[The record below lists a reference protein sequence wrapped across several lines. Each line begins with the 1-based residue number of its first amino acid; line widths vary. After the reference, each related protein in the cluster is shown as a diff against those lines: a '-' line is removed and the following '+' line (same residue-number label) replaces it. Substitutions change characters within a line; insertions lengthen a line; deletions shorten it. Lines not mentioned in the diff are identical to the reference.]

1 MTGMTGKTGI
11 TRIARI
17 NRMTGLQGLYPV
29 LIKKFQHF
37 SRIPMRDLPVSL
49 SFLVL
54 SQHDCNNFYP
64 EGQFAPLST

>member
-1 MTGMTGKTGI
+1 MTGKTGI

-37 SRIPMRDLPVSL
+37 SRIPMRDLSL

-54 SQHDCNNFYP
+54 SQHDCNFNFYP

>member
-1 MTGMTGKTGI
+1 MTGKTGI

-17 NRMTGLQGLYPV
+17 NGMTGLQGLYPV
-29 LIKKFQHF
+29 LIKNFQHF

-54 SQHDCNNFYP
+54 PQHDCNNFYP